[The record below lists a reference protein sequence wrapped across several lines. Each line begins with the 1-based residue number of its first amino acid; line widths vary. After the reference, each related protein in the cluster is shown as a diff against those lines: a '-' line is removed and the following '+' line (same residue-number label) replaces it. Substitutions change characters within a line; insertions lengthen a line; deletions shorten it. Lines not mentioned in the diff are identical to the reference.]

1 MNTSTASIDRTEI
14 NRANAQHSTGP
25 KTEAGKR
32 RSSLNALRHGLTG
45 QTIVLPAD
53 DLQAYQRHIDNFI
66 NEYRPKGA
74 TESQLVQSLADT
86 AWRQNRAAA
95 LETNLL
101 TLGTVRQP
109 SPLEDV
115 PDQAQHALA
124 IAAALDSQGRVL
136 ASLSI
141 HTQRLARQF
150 EKTLAL
156 LNQIQSKR
164 LEARQTDLEQ
174 AANLVQMHQT
184 EKEPYD
190 PAADGFVF
198 SKDEIQQFLRLRD
211 RHARA
216 AKAFEYC
223 NPEKE
228 VREIIARWVEPQ
240 TNPDSPRNEKAA

>member
-1 MNTSTASIDRTEI
+1 MNTSTASKI
-14 NRANAQHSTGP
+14 NRANSQHSTGP
-25 KTEAGKR
+25 KTEAGKH

-45 QTIVLPAD
+45 QTIVLPTD
-53 DLQAYQRHIDNFI
+53 DLQAYQRHIENFT
-66 NEYRPKGA
+66 NEYHPEGA

-101 TLGTVRQP
+101 TLGIVREP
-109 SPLEDV
+109 APLEDV
-115 PDQAQHALA
+115 PGQAQHALA

-136 ASLSI
+136 STLSI

-156 LNQIQSKR
+156 LSQIQSKR
-164 LEARQTDLEQ
+164 LEARRKELEQ
-174 AANLVQMHQT
+174 AADLVQMHQK
-184 EKEPYD
+184 ENEPYH

-198 SKDEIQQFLRLRD
+198 SKDEIDQFLRLRD
-211 RHARA
+211 RQSRA
-216 AKAFEYC
+216 AKAFDYC
-223 NPEKE
+223 NPENQ

-240 TNPDSPRNEKAA
+240 TTTLEN